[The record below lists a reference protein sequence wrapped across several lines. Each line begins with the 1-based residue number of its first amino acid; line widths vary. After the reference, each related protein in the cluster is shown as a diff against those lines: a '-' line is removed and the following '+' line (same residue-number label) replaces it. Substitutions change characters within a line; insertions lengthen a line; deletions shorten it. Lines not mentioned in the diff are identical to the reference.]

1 MAEHALNAA
10 QSYFGPPA
18 ACPADLNTDGTR
30 GIDDL
35 LVILASFDGA
45 PLQGGED
52 LTDDGFVGVDD
63 VLAFLLYYNT
73 SCD

>member
-1 MAEHALNAA
+1 M
-10 QSYFGPPA
+10 
-18 ACPADLNTDGTR
+18 NTDGTR